1 MASSALGNTRLASG
15 NPRNRRRSTQAA
27 PSDARQVVD
36 VDLDL
41 IDPDPGQPRRNF
53 AKDRLSELSVSIKEK
68 GVLEPIT
75 LCPVGKRYR
84 IVKGE
89 RRFRASILA
98 NKETIPAFII
108 DVDEAESYELA
119 LIENIQR
126 EDMSPLEEADG
137 VVELMRRRNY
147 KQVDVVRVLGM
158 TKSTV
163 SKYVA
168 VGGLSEPVRKKV
180 STTKLGLDQLY
191 QIARQGDTDQQ
202 AELVREVVSGG
213 LKTAATRERAREVS
227 TAKRS
232 RGEAESVTS
241 APSKGLADVER
252 IVSTLGRIDTA
263 SKGKRERAELRKQL
277 QLAKAEIERIL
288 KAL

>member
-1 MASSALGNTRLASG
+1 MASSALGNTRLAAG
-15 NPRNRRRSTQAA
+15 NSRNRRRSTQAA
-27 PSDARQVVD
+27 PSDSRQVVD
-36 VDLDL
+36 VDLDI

-53 AKDRLSELSVSIKEK
+53 AKNRLVELSVSIKEK

-75 LCPVGKRYR
+75 VCAVGKRYR

-89 RRFRASILA
+89 RRYRASTLA
-98 NKETIPAFII
+98 KKDTIPAFII

-126 EDMSPLEEADG
+126 EDMTPLEEADG

-158 TKSTV
+158 TKSAV

-168 VGGLSEPVRKKV
+168 VAGLSEPVRKKV
-180 STTKLGLDQLY
+180 STAKLGLDQLY
-191 QIARQGDTDQQ
+191 QIARQGDEGQQ
-202 AELVREVVSGG
+202 AELVREVVAGG

-227 TAKRS
+227 ASKRS
-232 RGEAESVTS
+232 PGEKKPARPTS
-241 APSKGLADVER
+241 SKDVAAVER
-252 IVSTLGRIDTA
+252 IISTLERIDTLA
-263 SKGKRERAELRKQL
+263 KGKREQAALRKQL
-277 QLAKAEIERIL
+277 MLAKAEIERML
-288 KAL
+288 RAL